1 MIMNYA
7 YFPSMANRW
16 TAKCTSVKL
25 DSPQFPTDQHALQ
38 RLFAKTDEVVIYDLF
53 IYSARWN
60 NNN

>member
-1 MIMNYA
+1 
-7 YFPSMANRW
+7 MANRW